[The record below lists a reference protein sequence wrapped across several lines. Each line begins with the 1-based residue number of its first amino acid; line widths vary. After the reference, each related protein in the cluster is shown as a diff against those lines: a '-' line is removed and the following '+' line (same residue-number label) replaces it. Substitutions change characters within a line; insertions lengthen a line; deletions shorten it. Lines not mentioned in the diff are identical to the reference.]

1 MRIHR
6 ANLSTSDK
14 EKLRRQ
20 SGQAPTA
27 SVTPGDI
34 AQLQRTMGNRAAARL
49 LRGVSSAPSGMI
61 QTAKKHRKKKY
72 RKKSGSGKPMT
83 QEQQLILEKI
93 QAGEQKRAQEKA
105 QQNSWSAWF
114 WSWTNYDDPT
124 EEEDETVDLL
134 QYENHK
140 VGEGE
145 GGGYLSELDLGDKQ
159 DENPSDGGEVKNPF
173 AIEQL
178 EINLAQGKVDK
189 KDTSIGDIKGSGK
202 QGITTEGVK
211 YSGKGKIEGSKG
223 KLEGE
228 GSLLTN
234 DKEFKGEGKVGFLLG
249 ASSEQ
254 KSGTL
259 RWGSKENSV
268 QGSGEMETKVGLSG
282 DVALKLAMN
291 AQKFAAQG
299 KAGGFVGVGT
309 EGKVKLKIVSEG
321 QDLGTAEGKLGI
333 AYGAGGEISGSI
345 DWEGGKFS
353 FSTSGKL
360 VAGIG
365 FSYGYKFEI
374 NTQAIAKQGFF
385 QTLKSWLWW

>member
-1 MRIHR
+1 MRIYRSSH
-6 ANLSTSDK
+6 STHAK
-14 EKLRRQ
+14 QKLQQQKTRQ
-20 SGQAPTA
+20 MPAS
-27 SVTPGDI
+27 SVTHSDI
-34 AQLQRTMGNRAAARL
+34 AYLQRTMGNRAVARL
-49 LRGVSSAPSGMI
+49 LHNVSSAPSGTI
-61 QTAKKHRKKKY
+61 QTGRKRRNK
-72 RKKSGSGKPMT
+72 RRNNNGKPIT

-93 QAGEQKRAQEKA
+93 QAGEKKRAQEKN

-114 WSWTNYDDPT
+114 WSWTNYDAPT
-124 EEEDETVDLL
+124 EEDDETVDPL

-140 VGEGE
+140 VGDGE
-145 GGGYLSELDLGDKQ
+145 GGGYLSELELGDKQ
-159 DENPSDGGEVKNPF
+159 EENQDGGEAKNPF

-202 QGITTEGVK
+202 QGVTTEGIK
-211 YSGKGKIEGSKG
+211 YSGKGKVEGSKG
-223 KLEGE
+223 KMEGE
-228 GSLLTN
+228 GSLVTS

-259 RWGSKENSV
+259 RWGSKENSL

-282 DVALKLAMN
+282 DMALKLAMN

-309 EGKVKLKIVSEG
+309 ESKVKLKVVSEG

-345 DWEGGKFS
+345 TWEGGKFS
-353 FSTSGKL
+353 FSSSGKL

-374 NTQAIAKQGFF
+374 NTQTLVKQGFF